1 MPPLPTTT
9 GRRLIDRIMD
19 DGILTQL
26 PELDQEELSEA
37 IERLQE
43 VEAQMSVQR
52 RQLHT
57 VIDALQE
64 EIITRYRSQQ
74 GEAQVTG

>member
-9 GRRLIDRIMD
+9 GRRLIDKIMD
-19 DGILTQL
+19 DDILTQL
-26 PELDQEELSEA
+26 PDLSQEELNEA
-37 IERLQE
+37 VDRLQE
-43 VEAQMSVQR
+43 VEAQLSVQR

-64 EIITRYRSQQ
+64 EIISRYRSQQ
-74 GEAQVTG
+74 GEAQPAG